1 MCFQMSC
8 LMEENPEK
16 EVRVE
21 VAVDADFME
30 RMIFM
35 RPTIVA
41 QFGYPLK
48 GDVEMNLMTEEV
60 VVNSLHRLERQV
72 ITEYPAILFFW
83 CQNVGQS
90 QSLRLCLCMLTPL
103 LHAEKATPATSR
115 RTISRNIVFFFIFAI
130 TEEIPYY
137 CSP

>member
-1 MCFQMSC
+1 MQQRFYLLGDRVGEGDAACVFLQQG
-8 LMEENPEK
+8 LELVGEEVGIEDKQLTVILLPLVAVGLCCAVFEVGFEMGGFVEEDPEE
-16 EVRVE
+16 EVGIE

-60 VVNSLHRLERQV
+60 VVDSVYCHSRQ
-72 ITEYPAILFFW
+72 
-83 CQNVGQS
+83 
-90 QSLRLCLCMLTPL
+90 M
-103 LHAEKATPATSR
+103 
-115 RTISRNIVFFFIFAI
+115 
-130 TEEIPYY
+130 IP
-137 CSP
+137 

>member
-1 MCFQMSC
+1 MQQRFYLLGDRVGEGDAACVFLQQG
-8 LMEENPEK
+8 LELVGEEVGIEDKQLTVLLLPLVAVGLCCAVFEVGFEMGGFVEEDPEE
-16 EVRVE
+16 EVGIE

-60 VVNSLHRLERQV
+60 VVDSVYCHSRQ
-72 ITEYPAILFFW
+72 
-83 CQNVGQS
+83 
-90 QSLRLCLCMLTPL
+90 M
-103 LHAEKATPATSR
+103 
-115 RTISRNIVFFFIFAI
+115 
-130 TEEIPYY
+130 IP
-137 CSP
+137 